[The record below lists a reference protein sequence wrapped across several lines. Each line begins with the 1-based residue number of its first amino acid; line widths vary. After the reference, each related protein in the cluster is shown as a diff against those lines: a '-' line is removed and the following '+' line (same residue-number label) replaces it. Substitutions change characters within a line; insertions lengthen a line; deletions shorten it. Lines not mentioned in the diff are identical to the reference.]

1 MPKSFRPSNRE
12 ARLLSE
18 IESSREQARRKAI
31 SRVRENIEPLS
42 NGLAMKLVEN
52 KLIETNNKNAIE
64 EQIAKALEKLCRSD
78 EFEIDYN
85 VAPFRNVVNNP
96 NIVSLYI
103 TAFVL
108 EKLINHK
115 DVEDIY
121 GADDEIY
128 HCVNKQIAKYC
139 S

>member
-1 MPKSFRPSNRE
+1 MAKSFRPSNRE
-12 ARLLSE
+12 SRLLSE

-31 SRVRENIEPLS
+31 SRVRENVEPLS

-52 KLIETNNKNAIE
+52 NLVETKNKNAIE

-78 EFEIDYN
+78 EFEIDYF
-85 VAPFRNVVNNP
+85 VAPFRQVVNSP
-96 NIVSLYI
+96 NVVSLYI

-128 HCVNKQIAKYC
+128 NCVNNQVSKYC